1 VAGVLADGRE
11 QRVTRSKFRRPAA
24 IGLFALILAG
34 NGYLL
39 VKDWL
44 SADREWWEVGLRLF
58 VVAIWALF
66 LLRAIKRP
74 RARFASE

>member
-1 VAGVLADGRE
+1 V
-11 QRVTRSKFRRPAA
+11 

-34 NGYLL
+34 NGYFL

-58 VVAIWALF
+58 MVTVWALF
-66 LLRAIKRP
+66 LLREIKRP
-74 RARFASE
+74 RARPASE